1 MKIKVTIKNNFK
13 IKVKFKIK
21 IEFKINKS
29 FLVPYIVK
37 WHRSE

>member
-13 IKVKFKIK
+13 IKIK
-21 IEFKINKS
+21 FKINKS

>member
-1 MKIKVTIKNNFK
+1 MKINVTIKINFK
-13 IKVKFKIK
+13 VKIKFKI
-21 IEFKINKS
+21 KINKS

>member
-1 MKIKVTIKNNFK
+1 MTIKVTIK
-13 IKVKFKIK
+13 IKFKIK
-21 IEFKINKS
+21 INIKWKVNKS